1 MGQTAYVSEA
11 LAFSAPESIDR
22 EKGIVRGVRVLNT
35 TSRNN
40 RAYPE
45 PVLRAAVDKYAARC
59 NLGHHRHPVT
69 GVPVEAPPEKRFGRH
84 ANPRVVAGGVST
96 DFHFNPEHPYAKPF
110 LWAAENDPGSVCFS
124 PLHNCEWAVEAGGRR
139 TARAILEVASV
150 DLVTDGGTT
159 SGVFESYTAEAAMAA
174 AADPKAIA
182 GSLETP
188 GAWLAFLTDLFAE
201 MKGLDQPTKDTI
213 RAMVN
218 AALDGAG
225 PDPAADPNAVPAVME
240 SLRRFGKAGRW
251 AAEQLDRLLTAER
264 LAQRRKWADDLIA
277 AEQVP
282 AAVVTPLF
290 VETVAESFGNEA
302 RAKELIADRKKLAP
316 AGGAAGGG
324 GSGSGQPQ
332 GSPAGGGKKSVK
344 ELVAEY
350 TAG

>member
-35 TSRNN
+35 TSRN
-40 RAYPE
+40 RRTYPE
-45 PVLRAAVDKYAARC
+45 AVLRAAVDKYAARC

-84 ANPRVVAGGVST
+84 AAPRIVSGGVST

-124 PLHNCEWAVEAGGRR
+124 PLHNCEWSVEAGGQR
-139 TARAILEVASV
+139 TARAVLEVASV

-159 SGVFESYTAEAAMAA
+159 FGVFESYSAEAAM

-182 GSLETP
+182 GDLETP

-201 MKGLDQPTKDTI
+201 MKGLDQSTKDTI

-225 PDPAADPNAVPAVME
+225 PDPAVDPAAVPAVME

-302 RAKELIADRKKLAP
+302 RAKELIADRKRLAP
-316 AGGAAGGG
+316 AGGGTGGTG
-324 GSGSGQPQ
+324 GGSGQPQ